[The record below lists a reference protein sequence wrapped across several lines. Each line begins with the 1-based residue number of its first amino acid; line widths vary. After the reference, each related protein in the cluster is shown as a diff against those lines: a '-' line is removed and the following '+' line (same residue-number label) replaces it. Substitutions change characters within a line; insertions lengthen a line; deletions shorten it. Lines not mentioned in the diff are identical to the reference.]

1 MTGLFHDPERG
12 FDASKIHKTFFKS
25 FFALVLM
32 TGLFHDPE
40 RGFDASKIHKTFEK
54 SFCFSSDDWIIS

>member
-1 MTGLFHDPERG
+1 MIQSGGLMLV
-12 FDASKIHKTFFKS
+12 KS
-25 FFALVLM
+25 IKLLKKVFALVLM

-54 SFCFSSDDWIIS
+54 SFWIFLYLKI